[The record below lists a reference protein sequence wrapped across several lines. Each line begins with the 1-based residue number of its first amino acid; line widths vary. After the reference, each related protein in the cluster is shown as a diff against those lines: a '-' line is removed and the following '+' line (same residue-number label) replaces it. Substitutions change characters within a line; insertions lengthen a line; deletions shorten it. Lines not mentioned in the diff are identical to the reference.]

1 MTARERALGLTLAAV
16 LLTGCGAQTPSGYES
31 ALQEESVSA
40 SPVQKR
46 ALPSVTCVEDLTG
59 LSPSD
64 FGCMVTEYPTQY
76 SSYSLLPGDELE
88 ITVHVLEGEAEG
100 PVLYIVGG
108 AHGDELAGWYAG
120 ALLEKAAVQ
129 AGTVYLAAP
138 LNRYGAEHEQRK
150 TKDGWDLNRH
160 FPGDAQGVDAERIAA
175 AVYADI
181 GEKEPAL
188 VLDLHEA
195 EARADGQDDLG
206 NSVICQDIA
215 PIADLVLAL
224 LADSADGTLALS
236 APLNLYG
243 SPPQGSLNA
252 AVTQQLGIPVITVET
267 SREEPLKRRIFNQLR
282 IAEYVM
288 AWYNIRSYGGFPS
301 EGA

>member
-1 MTARERALGLTLAAV
+1 MTARSKLLELGLALTLG
-16 LLTGCGAQTPSGYES
+16 LS
-31 ALQEESVSA
+31 ALWGCALEEISA
-40 SPVQKR
+40 QGEKPPII
-46 ALPSVTCVEDLTG
+46 APDLPAVEDAEDLAG
-59 LSPSD
+59 LNPSD
-64 FGCMVTEYPTQY
+64 FGCMETEYPTQY
-76 SSYSLLPGDELE
+76 SFYSLLPGDELE

-100 PVLYIVGG
+100 PALYIVGG
-108 AHGDELAGWYAG
+108 THGDELAGWYAG
-120 ALLEKAAVQ
+120 ALLEKATVQ

-138 LNRYGAEHEQRK
+138 LNRYGAEHAQRK

-195 EARADGQDDLG
+195 EPRTDGQDDLG

-224 LADSADGTLALS
+224 LEDSAGGTLALS

-252 AVTQQLGIPVITVET
+252 AVTLRLGIPVITVET
-267 SREEPLKRRIFNQLR
+267 SRAEPLNLRIFNQLR

-288 AWYNIRSYGGFPS
+288 AWYNVRSYGCFPS
-301 EGA
+301 EGV